1 VKTKTNVAKTKVA
14 KTKVAKSKVA
24 KSNVAKTNVAKT
36 KPGLVGKRLAG
47 KRVAGKVVGSS
58 QPAKSA
64 NGVAPTSAAFLP
76 SSKKWK
82 DDAFGVEHT
91 KPANSRAVIRATE
104 GKRWTARQQGRG

>member
-14 KTKVAKSKVA
+14 KTKVAKAKVA
-24 KSNVAKTNVAKT
+24 KAKVAKT
-36 KPGLVGKRLAG
+36 KVAKTKVDRPAK
-47 KRVAGKVVGSS
+47 KRVAEIVVGSAAR
-58 QPAKSA
+58 AKSA

-76 SSKKWK
+76 GSKKWK
-82 DDAFGVEHT
+82 DNAFGVEHT